1 MDRSI
6 GHSTLFGLV
15 DPLDGIK
22 EFVKRTNEF
31 TVNIALMEDQAAVLG
46 VVDALAEVVPETDVL
61 LLAPPLPPRADEE
74 VDESLLGNALKVP
87 CTLVAAI

>member
-46 VVDALAEVVPETDVL
+46 VVDALAVNITHYGGREFGASYRSGA
-61 LLAPPLPPRADEE
+61 APPRRVTTRRADPFN
-74 VDESLLGNALKVP
+74 SQ
-87 CTLVAAI
+87 

>member
-6 GHSTLFGLV
+6 GHSTLFWLV
-15 DPLDGIK
+15 DPLDGTK

-46 VVDALAEVVPETDVL
+46 GVHVPAVNITYYGGRESAPGLEPVL
-61 LLAPPLPPRADEE
+61 HRQDGLLPDELIL
-74 VDESLLGNALKVP
+74 STRSRGQHG
-87 CTLVAAI
+87 